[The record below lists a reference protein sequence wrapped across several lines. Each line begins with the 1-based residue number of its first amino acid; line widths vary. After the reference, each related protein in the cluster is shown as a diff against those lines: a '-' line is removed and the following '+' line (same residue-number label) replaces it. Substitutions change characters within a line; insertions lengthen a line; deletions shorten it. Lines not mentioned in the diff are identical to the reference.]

1 MIRIKDIIII
11 YLFVINIFSF
21 FLYKSDKE
29 KAKKKKWRIS
39 EKTLLTLGFAGGGI
53 GALSA
58 MHIFRHKTKHY
69 YFWVCNILGII
80 ADTVIVALIFRAVS

>member
-1 MIRIKDIIII
+1 M
-11 YLFVINIFSF
+11 YLFIMNIFSF

-29 KAKKKKWRIS
+29 RAERKKWRIS
-39 EKTLLTLGFAGGGI
+39 EKTLLTLGFIGGGI

-80 ADTVIVALIFRAVS
+80 VDTAVAVLIFKI

>member
-1 MIRIKDIIII
+1 MKDIIILYI
-11 YLFVINIFSF
+11 FIINIFSF

-39 EKTLLTLGFAGGGI
+39 EKTLLTMGFIGGGI

-69 YFWVCNILGII
+69 YFRVCNILGII
-80 ADTVIVALIFRAVS
+80 ADTIILFFIFRR